1 MHLARRD
8 LLKMAGSAGLFALTA
23 GAGLLRVGRAWAAT
37 VWNQVAFS
45 AKTVDEVVK
54 ALGGT
59 SASESSEITLTIP
72 EIAENGAVVPVVI
85 ESKLPNTRSIAIL
98 VEKNPSALS
107 AVFDIPDGTD
117 PYIGARIKIGSTSNV
132 YAMVKTDSGF
142 YITSKQVKVTLGGCG
157 G

>member
-1 MHLARRD
+1 MG
-8 LLKMAGSAGLFALTA
+8 GSVGLFALTA
-23 GAGLLRVGRAWAAT
+23 GSGLLLASHAWAAT
-37 VWNQVAFS
+37 AWNQNAFS
-45 AKTVDEVVK
+45 AKTMEEVVK

-59 SASESSEITLTIP
+59 NAGESNDIALTIP

-85 ESKLPNTRSIAIL
+85 ESKLANTRSIAIL

-107 AVFDIPDGTD
+107 AIFDIPEGTD

-132 YAMVKTDSGF
+132 YALVKTDTGF
-142 YITSKQVKVTLGGCG
+142 FITSKQVKVTLGGCG

>member
-1 MHLARRD
+1 MYLARRD
-8 LLKMAGSAGLFALTA
+8 LLKLGGALGLYALAAGTS
-23 GAGLLRVGRAWAAT
+23 LLRAGRAFAAV
-37 VWNQVAFS
+37 VWSQDAFS
-45 AKTVDEVVK
+45 AKSVDGVLK

-59 SASESSEITLTIP
+59 TASESKDISLTIP
-72 EIAENGAVVPVVI
+72 EIAENGAVVPVII
-85 ESKLPNTRSIAIL
+85 ESKLADTRSILIL

-107 AVFDIPDGTD
+107 AIFDIPEGTD

-132 YAMVKTDSGF
+132 YAMVKTDSGY

>member
-23 GAGLLRVGRAWAAT
+23 GAGLLRVGRAWAAAA
-37 VWNQVAFS
+37 WNQVAFS

-59 SASESSEITLTIP
+59 SAGVSSEITLTIP

-132 YAMVKTDSGF
+132 YAMVRTDSGF

>member
-8 LLKMAGSAGLFALTA
+8 LLKMGGSVGLLALTA
-23 GAGLLRVGRAWAAT
+23 GTGLLRAGRAWAAT
-37 VWNQVAFS
+37 VWNPNAFS
-45 AKTVDEVVK
+45 SKTVDEVVK

-59 SASESSEITLTIP
+59 RASDSSDIALTIP

-85 ESKLPNTRSIAIL
+85 ESKLANTRSIAIL

-107 AVFDIPDGTD
+107 AVFDIPEGTD
-117 PYIGARIKIGSTSNV
+117 AYIGARIKIGSTSNV
-132 YAMVKTDSGF
+132 YALVKTESGY

>member
-1 MHLARRD
+1 M
-8 LLKMAGSAGLFALTA
+8 TA
-23 GAGLLRVGRAWAAT
+23 GAGLLRVGRAWAAAA
-37 VWNQVAFS
+37 WNQVAFS

-59 SASESSEITLTIP
+59 SAGVSSEITLTIP

-132 YAMVKTDSGF
+132 YAMVRTDSGF

>member
-1 MHLARRD
+1 MG
-8 LLKMAGSAGLFALTA
+8 GSVGLFALTA
-23 GAGLLRVGRAWAAT
+23 GSGLLRASHAWAAT
-37 VWNQVAFS
+37 AWNQNAFS
-45 AKTVDEVVK
+45 AKTMEEVVK

-59 SASESSEITLTIP
+59 NAGESNDIALTIP

-85 ESKLPNTRSIAIL
+85 ESKLANTRSIAIL

-107 AVFDIPDGTD
+107 AIFDIPEGTD

-132 YAMVKTDSGF
+132 YALVKTDTGF
-142 YITSKQVKVTLGGCG
+142 FITSKQVKVTLGGCG